1 MLERDDLAS
10 IGVSE
15 RRLENGLRVIVETT
29 TSPLSAICV
38 SYDVGWADDPP
49 GRAGLAH
56 LVEHLMFGP
65 TREVPEGYL
74 PFYERLGATWV
85 QGTTDEDFT
94 TYCATFPEEALE
106 LALFAEAERMGF
118 LLESVDEET
127 VRRELRILAHEGRE
141 RGHVEL
147 LADTRRA
154 ESESA
159 WGRGHPYVWRTED
172 LDALDL
178 EAVRWLHQRAYGP
191 ANATL
196 AIVTRRPI
204 DDAFAVAARSLER
217 LRGRPPIVRESPA
230 PRRRSAPVLLEVG
243 VPLTR
248 SQVRVRWETP
258 AWWQRDDAALD
269 VVAGVLQE
277 RLREVWPSGVVSV
290 RSKRDSSFFEV
301 EVQVDAGSDLGRIA
315 ARVGRLVTALPELS
329 DAVCVQH
336 RTRWVEYAHERSD
349 AQRAWHLS
357 RANRPSSPGPARG
370 SAAAVA
376 RYAELTCDDVRAAAT
391 RWLAPSARHT
401 TREHSDRTAPLR
413 GRVLTQRGS
422 HAR

>member
-1 MLERDDLAS
+1 M
-10 IGVSE
+10 SE
-15 RRLENGLRVIVETT
+15 RRLDNGLRVIVETT
-29 TSPLSAICV
+29 ASPLSAICV
-38 SYDVGWADDPP
+38 AYDVGTADDPP
-49 GRAGLAH
+49 SRAGLAH
-56 LVEHLMFGP
+56 LVEHLMFRP
-65 TREVPEGYL
+65 TGEVPEGYL

-85 QGTTDEDFT
+85 QGTTDGDFT

-106 LALFAEAERMGF
+106 LALFAESERVGF
-118 LLESVDEET
+118 LLESVDEDS

-141 RGHVEL
+141 RGRVEL

-196 AIVTRRPI
+196 AIVTRRPV
-204 DDAFAVAARSLER
+204 DDAFAVAARSFER
-217 LRGRPPIVRESPA
+217 LRGRPPIVRELVRA
-230 PRRRSAPVLLEVG
+230 PTRSTPVLLEVG

-269 VVAGVLQE
+269 VVASVLQE
-277 RLREVWPSGVVSV
+277 RLREIWPAADA
-290 RSKRDSSFFEV
+290 REHSKRESSFFEV
-301 EVQVDAGSDLGRIA
+301 EVQVDAGSDLGRIEA
-315 ARVGRLVTALPELS
+315 QIGRLVTALPALS
-329 DAVCVQH
+329 DEVCTQH
-336 RTRWVEYAHERSD
+336 RTRWVESARERSD

-357 RANRPSSPGPARG
+357 RSNGPSSSGPARG
-370 SAAAVA
+370 STVAIA

-391 RWLAPSARHT
+391 RWLAPNARHT
-401 TREHSDRTAPLR
+401 TRSHSDRTAPLR